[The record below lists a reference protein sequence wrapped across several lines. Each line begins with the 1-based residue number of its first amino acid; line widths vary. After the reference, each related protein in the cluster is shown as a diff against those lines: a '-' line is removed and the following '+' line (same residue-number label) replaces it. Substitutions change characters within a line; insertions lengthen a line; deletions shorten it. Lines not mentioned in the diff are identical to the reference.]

1 MILNTH
7 LKNLG
12 LKISKKHKGY
22 LGMNIARSFKTRN
35 PGIEL
40 KKVKIKE
47 DGESF
52 EVYDYPKEFLTN
64 GNTLRLIY
72 KFTDVK
78 RRVRKQLSKENEN
91 D

>member
-7 LKNLG
+7 LKNLQ
-12 LKISKKHKGY
+12 LKLSKKHKGF
-22 LGMNIARSFKTRN
+22 LGVNIARSFKTKN

-52 EVYDYPKEFLTN
+52 EVYDYPKEFLN
-64 GNTLRLIY
+64 NENTLKLIN
-72 KFTDVK
+72 KFVK
-78 RRVRKQLSKENEN
+78 FKSFKKKQTEEKQ
-91 D
+91 